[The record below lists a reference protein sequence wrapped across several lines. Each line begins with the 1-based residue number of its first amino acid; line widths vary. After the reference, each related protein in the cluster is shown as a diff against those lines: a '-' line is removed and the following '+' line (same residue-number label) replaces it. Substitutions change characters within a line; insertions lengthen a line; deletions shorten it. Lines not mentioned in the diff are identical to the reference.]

1 MPWVMMPV
9 PSGRDV
15 PRHED
20 ERDMAVGQGSGLI
33 ARALFFGV
41 LEHIAVELRHLGRS
55 MVRTAT

>member
-1 MPWVMMPV
+1 
-9 PSGRDV
+9 
-15 PRHED
+15 
-20 ERDMAVGQGSGLI
+20 MAVGQGSGLI